1 MRVRRRRISSENK
14 QIQGGDCWLI
24 LDHIPG
30 NDDVDDDANED
41 HGDDAD
47 EDEEEDQHKQEA
59 TTKYDPHWWRLCK
72 TNGKAKIFA

>member
-1 MRVRRRRISSENK
+1 MRVRRRRIRTENK

-24 LDHIPG
+24 LDHLPG
-30 NDDVDDDANED
+30 NDDSSDDANED

-47 EDEEEDQHKQEA
+47 EEEEDHYRQEA
-59 TTKYDPHWWRLCK
+59 TTNYDPQCWRLCK